1 MKKLFVGAFLGL
13 LFLGSCAQKKEQR
26 EEYKEE
32 NSAEHMRNSGSDSAV
47 SATAEVDSANTAN

>member
-47 SATAEVDSANTAN
+47 SATAEVDSAHTAN

>member
-32 NSAEHMRNSGSDSAV
+32 NSAEHMRNTGSDSAV